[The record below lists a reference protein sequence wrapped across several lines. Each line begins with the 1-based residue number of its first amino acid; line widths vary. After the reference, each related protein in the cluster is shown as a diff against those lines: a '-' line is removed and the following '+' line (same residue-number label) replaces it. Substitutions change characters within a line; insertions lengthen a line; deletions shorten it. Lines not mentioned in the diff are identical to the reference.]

1 MPAPL
6 SMDLRQRIIAAYEA
20 KEGSQRQLAKRFK
33 VSLSFI
39 RDLMRHYP
47 ETGTVQPKP
56 HRGGAVAKL
65 GKEQLPLVE
74 ALVTAQPDAL
84 LKELCER
91 FAGQT
96 GVGVSVST
104 LQQAVCKLKL
114 SVKKTLVAA
123 EQDTQR
129 VNELRFAYRLW
140 SFTIDP
146 RILVFI
152 DETGMHLGMTRL
164 YGRAPIGERLYDTE
178 APGNGAKNISLIGA
192 TSIDGLIATLSI
204 VGSVNTDVFLF
215 YIQEILIPQLWVG
228 AVIVMDTLP
237 VHHAS
242 VIQEAIEAVG
252 ANVVFLP
259 PYSPDL
265 SPIELCWSK
274 LKQLL
279 RSAKARTTE
288 ALDQALTQIINE
300 CISDDD
306 ALGWFPHCGLF
317 I

>member
-1 MPAPL
+1 ML
-6 SMDLRQRIIAAYEA
+6 
-20 KEGSQRQLAKRFK
+20 
-33 VSLSFI
+33 
-39 RDLMRHYP
+39 
-47 ETGTVQPKP
+47 
-56 HRGGAVAKL
+56 
-65 GKEQLPLVE
+65 
-74 ALVTAQPDAL
+74 
-84 LKELCER
+84 
-91 FAGQT
+91 
-96 GVGVSVST
+96 
-104 LQQAVCKLKL
+104 
-114 SVKKTLVAA
+114 KKTRIAA

-129 VNELRFAYRLW
+129 VKELRFAYRLW

-146 RILVFI
+146 RNLVFI
-152 DETGMHLGMTRL
+152 DETGIHLAMTRL
-164 YGRAPIGERLYDTE
+164 YGRAPTSERLYDSET
-178 APGNGAKNISLIGA
+178 PGDGGQNISLIGGM
-192 TSIDGLIATLSI
+192 SIDGLIATLSI

-228 AVIVMDTLP
+228 AIIVMDNLP

-242 VIQEAIEAVG
+242 VIREAIEAVG
-252 ANVVFLP
+252 AKVVFLP

-288 ALDQALTQIINE
+288 ALDQALTRIINE

-306 ALGWFPHCGLF
+306 ALAWFAHCGLF